1 VLAAT
6 VVVSRGAASLLVVVE
21 GDQAVVLLGEVAD
34 KVLALDRVTA
44 LGSASTTLMM
54 TVHASMVLISIPTWG
69 LIRRATARVGI
80 TSEGDEDDT
89 MSMAA
94 AAGTD
99 PIVRVAI
106 FSGTCHIGHNSE
118 GLQSSSHRL
127 HSNHSS
133 SSRLLNNSRRFNI
146 IPKLIRCCLVRWYR
160 QCQIKLGRGWNS
172 VLGLPLCS
180 SRQQG
185 QML

>member
-1 VLAAT
+1 
-6 VVVSRGAASLLVVVE
+6 LVVVE

-106 FSGTCHIGHNSE
+106 FSGTCHMATTA
-118 GLQSSSHRL
+118 
-127 HSNHSS
+127 
-133 SSRLLNNSRRFNI
+133 
-146 IPKLIRCCLVRWYR
+146 
-160 QCQIKLGRGWNS
+160 RGS
-172 VLGLPLCS
+172 KAAATGYTATTAAAAGS
-180 SRQQG
+180 
-185 QML
+185 